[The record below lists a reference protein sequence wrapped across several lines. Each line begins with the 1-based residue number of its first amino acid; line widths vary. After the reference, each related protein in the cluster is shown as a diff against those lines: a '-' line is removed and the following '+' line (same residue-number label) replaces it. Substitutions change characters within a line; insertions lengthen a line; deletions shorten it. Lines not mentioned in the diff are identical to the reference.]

1 MSYIDN
7 SKQNL
12 MRENY
17 ILELENEMLRKQ
29 IIKLKLELNEL
40 LDSAKSKGQ
49 HTNNE
54 GDAELRR
61 QDNSKSIGILPNNN

>member
-7 SKQNL
+7 TKGN
-12 MRENY
+12 MMKEIY

-29 IIKLKLELNEL
+29 ITKLKLEVNEL
-40 LDSAKSKGQ
+40 LDIAKSKGQ

-61 QDNSKSIGILPNNN
+61 KDN

>member
-7 SKQNL
+7 TKQNL

-29 IIKLKLELNEL
+29 ITKLKIELNEL
-40 LDSAKSKGQ
+40 LDSTQRTETKDEQERKG
-49 HTNNE
+49 T
-54 GDAELRR
+54 
-61 QDNSKSIGILPNNN
+61 IG

>member
-7 SKQNL
+7 SKGN
-12 MRENY
+12 MMKEIF
-17 ILELENEMLRKQ
+17 ILEQENEMLRNQ
-29 IIKLKLELNEL
+29 IRKLKLELNEL
-40 LDSAKSKGQ
+40 LDNSKSKGQ

-61 QDNSKSIGILPNNN
+61 EDNSKSIGILPNIN

>member
-7 SKQNL
+7 SKSNM
-12 MRENY
+12 MREIY

-40 LDSAKSKGQ
+40 LDSTQRTKAADDKERKA
-49 HTNNE
+49 T
-54 GDAELRR
+54 
-61 QDNSKSIGILPNNN
+61 IG

>member
-7 SKQNL
+7 TKGN
-12 MRENY
+12 MMKEIY

-29 IIKLKLELNEL
+29 ITKLKLELNEL
-40 LDSAKSKGQ
+40 LDIAKSKRE

-54 GDAELRR
+54 RDVELCRK
-61 QDNSKSIGILPNNN
+61 DNSKSIGIL

>member
-40 LDSAKSKGQ
+40 LDSAKRTETKNEQERKG
-49 HTNNE
+49 T
-54 GDAELRR
+54 
-61 QDNSKSIGILPNNN
+61 IG

>member
-7 SKQNL
+7 TKQNL

-29 IIKLKLELNEL
+29 ITKLKLELNEL
-40 LDSAKSKGQ
+40 LDSAKRTETK
-49 HTNNE
+49 NE
-54 GDAELRR
+54 QEREGT
-61 QDNSKSIGILPNNN
+61 IG

>member
-7 SKQNL
+7 TKQNL

-29 IIKLKLELNEL
+29 ITKLKIELNEL
-40 LDSAKSKGQ
+40 LDSTQRTQAEADKERKG
-49 HTNNE
+49 T
-54 GDAELRR
+54 
-61 QDNSKSIGILPNNN
+61 IG

>member
-29 IIKLKLELNEL
+29 ITKLKLELNEL
-40 LDSAKSKGQ
+40 LDSTQRTQAEADKERKG
-49 HTNNE
+49 T
-54 GDAELRR
+54 
-61 QDNSKSIGILPNNN
+61 IG

>member
-7 SKQNL
+7 TKQNL

-29 IIKLKLELNEL
+29 ITKLKIELNEL
-40 LDSAKSKGQ
+40 LDSTQRTEAADDKERKA
-49 HTNNE
+49 T
-54 GDAELRR
+54 
-61 QDNSKSIGILPNNN
+61 IG